1 MVALNVFYIKQ
12 QKLLNYINPYAPPYL
27 VDEQILEDIG
37 LTKNQVKIYLALSD
51 AGPTRIT
58 SLAKAAGLHRIN
70 TYEAV
75 NKLIKL
81 GLVAASTRDNVKYL
95 QTTEPS
101 NLLNMLQQKEER
113 VKRLIPELQLRFAMQ
128 QSEGT
133 EAKVF
138 YGVKAFQQAL
148 DNFLL
153 QSDEILVFGIPKVA
167 PEKMKYFIENYHKR
181 RIDAHI
187 TMKHIYNFQAFERV
201 KYLNTMPYCQARYL
215 PTQFDSTVST
225 NICGSTVVFVGWNE
239 PIWVVQITNKD
250 IADSYKKYFYLLW
263 ESSEKSP

>member
-1 MVALNVFYIKQ
+1 M
-12 QKLLNYINPYAPPYL
+12 
-27 VDEQILEDIG
+27 DEQILEDLG

-70 TYEAV
+70 TYDAV
-75 NKLIKL
+75 NKLAEL
-81 GLVAASTRDNVKYL
+81 GLVATSTRDNIKYL
-95 QTTEPS
+95 QITEPT

-113 VKRLIPELQLRFAMQ
+113 VKKLIPELQLRLAMQ
-128 QSEGT
+128 QTKGT

-138 YGVKAFQQAL
+138 YGVKAFQQIL

-153 QSDEILVFGIPKVA
+153 QNDEILVFGIPHIA
-167 PEKMKYFIENYHKR
+167 PDKMKYFIDNFHQR
-181 RIDAHI
+181 RIEAKVI
-187 TMKHIYNFQAFERV
+187 MKHIYNHHALERV
-201 KYLNTMPYCQARYL
+201 KYLNTILYCEARCL

-225 NICGSTVVFVGWNE
+225 NICGNTVVFVGWNE

-250 IADSYKKYFYLLW
+250 IAESYKNYFYLLW
-263 ESSEKSP
+263 ESATGEAD